1 MSVLGLAWGLL
12 WWSGATL
19 EEISNHV
26 ADALA
31 LAASIGFATLTA
43 LLLLLAG
50 RAVRW
55 QRAEAASLLLLP
67 ALLAGVALALVQK
80 AHPAVDGGWL
90 AWPLAGLAMAWALRR
105 EEGLVPDLLLRAGH
119 TFALW
124 LIAGLAAW
132 QCWWWFHELGDPRS
146 AWPILGWVLSPMAV
160 LALLSGDRLRS
171 RWPLASHAQT
181 YRWAAVPVAA
191 GLWFWVVL
199 ANAVSDGSA
208 SPLPY
213 LPIANP
219 VDLATAGALMTLV
232 IWLRRW
238 HAEAEAAPAF
248 EVVLAAT
255 AFYWLN
261 GALLRSLHHWADV
274 PYDFDVMMRSTL
286 VQASLSL
293 FWSSLALALMLF
305 ATRRHLRSLWLVGGG
320 LLAVVVV
327 KLFLVDLSSIG
338 AIERIVSFIG
348 VGILLLVIGYFSPVP
363 PKQMEAAA

>member
-1 MSVLGLAWGLL
+1 MV
-12 WWSGATL
+12 
-19 EEISNHV
+19 
-26 ADALA
+26 
-31 LAASIGFATLTA
+31 
-43 LLLLLAG
+43 
-50 RAVRW
+50 
-55 QRAEAASLLLLP
+55 
-67 ALLAGVALALVQK
+67 
-80 AHPAVDGGWL
+80 
-90 AWPLAGLAMAWALRR
+90 
-105 EEGLVPDLLLRAGH
+105 
-119 TFALW
+119 
-124 LIAGLAAW
+124 
-132 QCWWWFHELGDPRS
+132 
-146 AWPILGWVLSPMAV
+146 V
-160 LALLSGDRLRS
+160 LALLNSDRLRS

-199 ANAVSDGSA
+199 ASAVSDGSA

-261 GALLRSLHHWADV
+261 SALLRSLHHWADV

-305 ATRRHLRSLWLVGGG
+305 ATRRHLRSLWLIGGG

-327 KLFLVDLSSIG
+327 KLFMVELSSIG

-363 PKQMEAAA
+363 PKQTEAAA